1 MLDDA
6 NGPTIATSAEV
17 TQFSKGILPKPP
29 GLGIVV
35 IRREVKSVAARQRNK
50 AGMRA
55 WICVCKVVAFC
66 NDACGLALIEFAL
79 RLRLCVKAFAEIA
92 MPSKETETSSLV
104 VPGQKGSI

>member
-17 TQFSKGILPKPP
+17 TQFSRGILPKPP

-50 AGMRA
+50 AGMHA
-55 WICVCKVVAFC
+55 WICVCEVVAFC